1 MDAALVT
8 VGDELLAGDTEN
20 TNATWLARE
29 LSERG
34 VDVQRILTVPD
45 VEDAIAGAVRQYADQ
60 YDAVVVTG
68 GLGGT
73 PDDVTMDA
81 VAAAFDR
88 PLKPNDLARADIER
102 TLEAVADDYPDLD
115 VDIEAEAS
123 LPADA
128 RPLINDA
135 GLSPGAVVENVYV
148 LPGIPSEMQR
158 MFAGTADEFAG
169 DVESR
174 TLYTTEPE
182 ANLIERLDA
191 VRNRF
196 GVKVGCYPDRE
207 AGHNRLKLR
216 SNDPGKLDEAAEWL
230 RGEVD
235 LVEPEAD
242 TRVGTGASTSDGRD
256 G

>member
-20 TNATWLARE
+20 TNATWLAGE

-34 VDVQRILTVPD
+34 VDVRRVLTVPD
-45 VEDAIAGAVRQYADQ
+45 VAAEIADAVREYAGR
-60 YDAVVVTG
+60 YDAVIVTG

-73 PDDVTMDA
+73 PDDLTMDA
-81 VAAAFDR
+81 VAAAFDL
-88 PLKPNDLARADIER
+88 PLEPDDLARADLER
-102 TLEAVADDYPDLD
+102 TLEAIAGDYPELD

-123 LPADA
+123 LPAGA

-148 LPGIPSEMQR
+148 LPGIPGEMQR
-158 MFAGTADEFAG
+158 MFEAVADEFAG

-174 TLYTTEPE
+174 LLYTEEPE
-182 ANLIERLDA
+182 ANLIERLDS
-191 VRNRF
+191 VRHRF
-196 GVKVGCYPDRE
+196 GVGVGCYPDRE

-216 SNDPGKLDEAAEWL
+216 SDDPDALAEAFEWL
-230 RGEVD
+230 RAEVD
-235 LVEPEAD
+235 LVEPDA
-242 TRVGTGASTSDGRD
+242 
-256 G
+256 